1 MILREG
7 HRWDV
12 IFMGILREDW
22 IKKDQEKG
30 NV

>member
-7 HRWDV
+7 RRWDV

-22 IKKDQEKG
+22 IKQEGQKE
-30 NV
+30 NK